1 MQRTEQF
8 TEIQQE
14 EILALQSIYPDWV
27 VISSKKQPVLI
38 FEIPVELPESVNVII
53 SSQGK
58 DRTQVEDTT
67 ISCFPPITVTVSL
80 PPEYP
85 EQKSASIE
93 HITAKAAWLPALN
106 SEQLEAHLI
115 GLWQPGSQVLYEWLE
130 CICCGRFLAELGLL
144 SSDNVLRLQH
154 ASPRI
159 LSLQLA
165 IHAQQVRAQQF
176 SQATYDCSIC
186 LTSRKGSLC
195 IQLSGCNH
203 IFCRACLNDFWASAI
218 TDGNLSRVGCAE
230 VECVKA
236 KREAKV
242 DDVRAVFNVSPHHTS
257 PPADKPI
264 EVEDGGR
271 WFVKWMRMR
280 EQRDLARDRH
290 VAYCPVCQEGVRRPP
305 EAEDEASGWSRYRIC
320 PACKFS
326 FCKVCRKTWHGP
338 QNVCQLT
345 EEQLIRYIRDPKDNY
360 GEPTSWMRNMEKE
373 YGVDN
378 VKKQVGDFSPGYLQ
392 REKAKETG
400 EDRALDRYYNTFME
414 EVADYHGKPPVWN
427 QRIKANEAWIL
438 KNTVPCPECRA
449 PTVRDPPWGCNQ
461 VGLCLTLRGVYS

>member
-144 SSDNVLRLQH
+144 SSDNVLR
-154 ASPRI
+154 
-159 LSLQLA
+159 
-165 IHAQQVRAQQF
+165 
-176 SQATYDCSIC
+176 
-186 LTSRKGSLC
+186 
-195 IQLSGCNH
+195 
-203 IFCRACLNDFWASAI
+203 
-218 TDGNLSRVGCAE
+218 
-230 VECVKA
+230 
-236 KREAKV
+236 
-242 DDVRAVFNVSPHHTS
+242 
-257 PPADKPI
+257 
-264 EVEDGGR
+264 
-271 WFVKWMRMR
+271 
-280 EQRDLARDRH
+280 
-290 VAYCPVCQEGVRRPP
+290 
-305 EAEDEASGWSRYRIC
+305 
-320 PACKFS
+320 
-326 FCKVCRKTWHGP
+326 
-338 QNVCQLT
+338 
-345 EEQLIRYIRDPKDNY
+345 
-360 GEPTSWMRNMEKE
+360 
-373 YGVDN
+373 
-378 VKKQVGDFSPGYLQ
+378 
-392 REKAKETG
+392 
-400 EDRALDRYYNTFME
+400 
-414 EVADYHGKPPVWN
+414 
-427 QRIKANEAWIL
+427 
-438 KNTVPCPECRA
+438 
-449 PTVRDPPWGCNQ
+449 
-461 VGLCLTLRGVYS
+461 